1 MAGRF
6 DHLGRSLSELYSS
19 PCLFPHSGTGNP
31 VPSIP
36 PTPVHHTPV
45 RRQAQPGD
53 ACSPYR
59 RSSRGD
65 GRRRRRPP
73 QSLQMILR
81 RLCWQMLA
89 PPQSLQPAPDAVM
102 RADARAPAVLASA
115 PLAVMLADARAPA
128 VLAPAPLAVMLQMLA
143 PPQSLQAL
151 LWRLCSQMLVPPQS
165 LHLLL
170 TRLCWQ
176 MLAPPQSLQLL
187 LWRLRIYT
195 RPPIGCLR
203 ISRPPSWSVWLCG
216 QGVQLPAARRHDM
229 LHLCGPYYELCAH
242 ANKECATKEYKDGCS
257 TCHMRVH

>member
-89 PPQSLQPAPDAVM
+89 PPQSLQ
-102 RADARAPAVLASA
+102 
-115 PLAVMLADARAPA
+115 
-128 VLAPAPLAVMLQMLA
+128 
-143 PPQSLQAL
+143 AL

-229 LHLCGPYYELCAH
+229 LYLCGHILRVVRSCQQGMCDQGVQGRMFHMPH
-242 ANKECATKEYKDGCS
+242 ARALGGWRRGCPHGFFS
-257 TCHMRVH
+257 FNQEEGGRVHMIMCERIGRRCEPDHATDLCL

>member
-19 PCLFPHSGTGNP
+19 PCVFPHSGTGNP

-73 QSLQMILR
+73 QSL
-81 RLCWQMLA
+81 
-89 PPQSLQPAPDAVM
+89 
-102 RADARAPAVLASA
+102 
-115 PLAVMLADARAPA
+115 
-128 VLAPAPLAVMLQMLA
+128 
-143 PPQSLQAL
+143 
-151 LWRLCSQMLVPPQS
+151 
-165 LHLLL
+165 HLLL

-195 RPPIGCLR
+195 CPPIGCLR